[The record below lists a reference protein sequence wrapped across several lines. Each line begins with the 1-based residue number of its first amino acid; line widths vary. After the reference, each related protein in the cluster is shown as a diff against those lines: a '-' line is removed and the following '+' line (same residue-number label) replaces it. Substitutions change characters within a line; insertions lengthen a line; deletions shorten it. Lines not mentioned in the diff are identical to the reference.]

1 MMEFIKK
8 NKVEIASVG
17 VCYFALLHLIKTATN
32 KTVKVYVKCL

>member
-8 NKVEIASVG
+8 NNFEIASVG

-32 KTVKVYVKCL
+32 KTVKVYVRYL